1 MIRFKVFF
9 KDDSIVGF
17 ELKGHSGYAEH
28 GKDIVCSAVSVLA
41 ITAVNSIE
49 RLTEGIIKAETKDGY
64 MKAKLIS
71 TDNCDAQLILK
82 SMVLGLNMIS
92 EQYPDNVVITNK
104 VTEV

>member
-9 KDDSIVGF
+9 EGDKIVGF

-41 ITAVNSIE
+41 ITTVNSIE
-49 RLTEGIIKAETKDGY
+49 KLTDCIVEAETKDGY
-64 MKAKLIS
+64 MKARLIS

-82 SMVLGLNMIS
+82 SMLLGLNMIS
-92 EQYPDNVVITNK
+92 EQYPNNVVITNK